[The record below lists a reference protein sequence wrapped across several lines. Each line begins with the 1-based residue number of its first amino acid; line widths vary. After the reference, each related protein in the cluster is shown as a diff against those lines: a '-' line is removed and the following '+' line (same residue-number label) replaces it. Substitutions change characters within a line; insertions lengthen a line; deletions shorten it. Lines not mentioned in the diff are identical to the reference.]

1 MTTRETG
8 AATQAQD
15 DVCRL
20 ADLYC
25 ETKDRIVGLLDD
37 PDAAQWNRPVP
48 ACPGWSVRDVVAHL
62 TAVALDLLDGRLT
75 VPPSDADTAEHV
87 RRFDGCDEDELFS
100 IWAGA
105 ADRLVQSAAT
115 AGLEPPLGDIACH
128 EHDIRAALGRPGAR
142 DAESVH
148 WTARELLAMLQ
159 PPVPLRVITEDG
171 QYRTGPCSGP
181 EILLRTTLFDTMRWR
196 LGRRSRLQMAAMDW
210 SEDPAP
216 VLDHLYLFGPAR
228 TDIIE

>member
-1 MTTRETG
+1 MTTPETG
-8 AATQAQD
+8 AATPAQD
-15 DVCRL
+15 DVYRL

-37 PDAAQWNRPVP
+37 SDAAQWNRPVP

-100 IWAGA
+100 IWGGA

-115 AGLEPPLGDIACH
+115 AGLAPPLGAGLGTTARPASLVG
-128 EHDIRAALGRPGAR
+128 HDRAAGDRGGVRGAPGGGR
-142 DAESVH
+142 
-148 WTARELLAMLQ
+148 Q
-159 PPVPLRVITEDG
+159 PVGGGGLSRRI
-171 QYRTGPCSGP
+171 R
-181 EILLRTTLFDTMRWR
+181 RR
-196 LGRRSRLQMAAMDW
+196 RRSGRGESRASRPSVSPPRRRRGLRGRAQ
-210 SEDPAP
+210 
-216 VLDHLYLFGPAR
+216 
-228 TDIIE
+228 